1 MNTIPNL
8 VPVPDPSRT
17 VPGKQISFPLPA
29 SRRERKFGGNE
40 NANVFNLLRLRTVPV
55 PKLGGNEKAND
66 FKGSRFPTHPP
77 LWGRVCVC
85 VWGYTHTPSGERC
98 DSRLVGETRRTT

>member
-1 MNTIPNL
+1 MNIIPNL

-55 PKLGGNEKAND
+55 PELGGDEKAND
-66 FKGSRFPTHPP
+66 FKGSRFPTHT
-77 LWGRVCVC
+77 LLTEGCVC
-85 VWGYTHTPSGERC
+85 SCGDTHTPPGGRC
-98 DSRLVGETRRTT
+98 GFRLIAETRRTI

>member
-55 PKLGGNEKAND
+55 PEVGGNEKAND
-66 FKGSRFPTHPP
+66 FKGSRFLHTPSLRRGVCVRVGTHTHPP
-77 LWGRVCVC
+77 WWEVRFPADC
-85 VWGYTHTPSGERC
+85 
-98 DSRLVGETRRTT
+98 